1 MDIGKNNLIY
11 KLNQSNNYLINKYKD
26 SNTKISPKN
35 TLFILDWDDTLFPTS
50 WIAKNNIDIL
60 HTKKEE
66 HIEHFY
72 ELDKTLSN
80 FLKTLSKHGRII
92 IITNALS
99 EWVRISSHVM
109 PITYGILKKI
119 TVISAKEF
127 IGRERKNVMDWK
139 KITFFRVI
147 DHEFKNINVMNIIS
161 IGDDEYERYALKEL
175 SNTNM
180 DKIKYLKSF
189 RLLKEP
195 NYNEI
200 IEQIN
205 ILNMY
210 MPHMW
215 NKCKQICKTFVQQ

>member
-1 MDIGKNNLIY
+1 
-11 KLNQSNNYLINKYKD
+11 
-26 SNTKISPKN
+26 
-35 TLFILDWDDTLFPTS
+35 
-50 WIAKNNIDIL
+50 
-60 HTKKEE
+60 
-66 HIEHFY
+66 
-72 ELDKTLSN
+72 
-80 FLKTLSKHGRII
+80 
-92 IITNALS
+92 
-99 EWVRISSHVM
+99 
-109 PITYGILKKI
+109 
-119 TVISAKEF
+119 
-127 IGRERKNVMDWK
+127 MDWK